1 MSHVLLCHHSLT
13 NHSLLPPTL
22 FAHSGYID
30 AGLPPSGKG
39 KMYFHYFMVESES
52 DPAND
57 PVLIWYELVVR
68 SAC

>member
-1 MSHVLLCHHSLT
+1 MPSFS
-13 NHSLLPPTL
+13 
-22 FAHSGYID
+22 HSGYID

>member
-22 FAHSGYID
+22 AHSGYID